1 MTAFSTHEKGTIT
14 SQLVT
19 ANKNLDPTKMK
30 CDLKSES
37 KLAFGNFTF
46 TDKPVQQ
53 AILKVTNVF
62 LHTHVYNNFNFWNT
76 LSMSRVIVSSLH

>member
-1 MTAFSTHEKGTIT
+1 MTACSTHEKGTIT

-19 ANKNLDPTKMK
+19 ANRNLDPMKLK

-53 AILKVTNVF
+53 GSLKVTQMF
-62 LHTHVYNNFNFWNT
+62 FFTH
-76 LSMSRVIVSSLH
+76 M